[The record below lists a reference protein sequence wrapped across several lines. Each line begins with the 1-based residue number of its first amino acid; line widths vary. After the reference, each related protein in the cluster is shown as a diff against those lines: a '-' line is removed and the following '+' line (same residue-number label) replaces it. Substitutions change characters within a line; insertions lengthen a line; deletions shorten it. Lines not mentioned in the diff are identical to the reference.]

1 MRAVM
6 ALLLGGASG
15 LAQAHVSSA
24 QGLAHAGEHLWLL
37 LALPA
42 VFGVRWLGGR
52 ILAQRRVVRRRW

>member
-1 MRAVM
+1 MKGAF

-15 LAQAHVSSA
+15 LAQAHASSA

-42 VFGVRWLGGR
+42 VMGLRWLGGR
-52 ILAQRRVVRRRW
+52 FLAQRRAVRRQW